1 MRNRLRCLIRGHDWP
16 HWPTRW
22 THGGGGRFYRQRYC
36 QRCGQE
42 QLETDG

>member
-16 HWPTRW
+16 AWPAW
-22 THGGGGRFYRQRYC
+22 THAGRGKFYRQRYC
-36 QRCGQE
+36 RRCGTE